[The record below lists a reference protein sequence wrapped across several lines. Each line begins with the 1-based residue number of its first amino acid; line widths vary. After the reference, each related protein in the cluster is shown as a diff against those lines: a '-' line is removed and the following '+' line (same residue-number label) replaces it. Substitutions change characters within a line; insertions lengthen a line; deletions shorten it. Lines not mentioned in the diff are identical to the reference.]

1 MTVARIFGP
10 AGTIHSG
17 RRGIT
22 ASGNLPIRCW
32 LLATPLLSSEVNGA
46 HAASNVRVE
55 LRASRANDDL
65 PSHLA
70 RPHPGRPWGQLSP
83 KFGQTLLSLRRSQVS
98 STLIPFACLRPV
110 GSDALQLQAEEFG
123 WIVGCR

>member
-17 RRGIT
+17 RTGHHSERQSADTLLG
-22 ASGNLPIRCW
+22 
-32 LLATPLLSSEVNGA
+32 LATPLLSSEVNGA

-65 PSHLA
+65 PIHLA

-83 KFGQTLLSLRRSQVS
+83 KFGQTLLSLWRSQVS

-110 GSDALQLQAEEFG
+110 RSDALQLQAEEFG
-123 WIVGCR
+123 WIVGCC